1 MTANSD
7 NCDNAFEMLEIKRK
21 TQKPSSSGEDLDEIM
36 PVHPEFQLV
45 IENYVRD
52 TKNKRSDV
60 MVRSREDGYLHSEVG
75 IDRELER
82 LLAENPGLFMD
93 EHSTKQPHPPPPP
106 PHEQPPPPPPL
117 PPQAL
122 PTLHST
128 DTGTITH
135 ESLTLHVSERYLNM
149 SYFASFGCMHA
160 YWYDDSCGISCCCV
174 V

>member
-1 MTANSD
+1 MNHPLE
-7 NCDNAFEMLEIKRK
+7 EM
-21 TQKPSSSGEDLDEIM
+21 M

-93 EHSTKQPHPPPPP
+93 EHTGC
-106 PHEQPPPPPPL
+106 EQKN
-117 PPQAL
+117 
-122 PTLHST
+122 
-128 DTGTITH
+128 G
-135 ESLTLHVSERYLNM
+135 
-149 SYFASFGCMHA
+149 
-160 YWYDDSCGISCCCV
+160 
-174 V
+174 

>member
-1 MTANSD
+1 MNHPLE
-7 NCDNAFEMLEIKRK
+7 EM
-21 TQKPSSSGEDLDEIM
+21 M

-82 LLAENPGLFMD
+82 LLAENPGLFMED
-93 EHSTKQPHPPPPP
+93 QKQQQP
-106 PHEQPPPPPPL
+106 PHQQPPQQPL
-117 PPQAL
+117 HQPQL
-122 PTLHST
+122 IPT
-128 DTGTITH
+128 IQ

-149 SYFASFGCMHA
+149 SYFASFGCMHVCTA
-160 YWYDDSCGISCCCV
+160 
-174 V
+174 

>member
-21 TQKPSSSGEDLDEIM
+21 TQKPSSSGEDLDEMM

-60 MVRSREDGYLHSEVG
+60 MVRSTEDGYLHSEVG

-93 EHSTKQPHPPPPP
+93 EHSSK
-106 PHEQPPPPPPL
+106 QPPPLPSPPPL
-117 PPQAL
+117 PPQAH
-122 PTLHST
+122 PPLHST

-149 SYFASFGCMHA
+149 SYFASFGCMHV
-160 YWYDDSCGISCCCV
+160 C
-174 V
+174 